1 MLLSNPL
8 PFVEEFIN
16 ELDKGLKIHQPE
28 LGLSRIQRGWLGF
41 CLMAIIMTNSVCW
54 ARFER
59 ASLGKYKMG
68 ALSWMFRKAKL
79 PWSMML
85 QVGVDIVLRDHGIQE
100 GVLVTDDSDHGRS
113 KKTKRIFK
121 AHKIKDKS
129 SGGYINGQTIVLLM
143 LITPKVSLPVGF
155 EFYQADPEQQAWKKE
170 DKRLLSS
177 GSGQKRASSGSSS

>member
-1 MLLSNPL
+1 
-8 PFVEEFIN
+8 
-16 ELDKGLKIHQPE
+16 
-28 LGLSRIQRGWLGF
+28 
-41 CLMAIIMTNSVCW
+41 MTNSVCW

-79 PWSMML
+79 PWEMML
-85 QVGVDIVLRDHGIQE
+85 QVGVEIVLRHHGIRE
-100 GVLVTDDSDHGRS
+100 GVLATDEEDHGRS

-129 SGGYINGQTIVLLM
+129 SGGYINGQTIVLLL

-155 EFYQADPEQQAWKKE
+155 EFYQADRQATSLE
-170 DKRLLSS
+170 KRRQTSS
-177 GSGQKRASSGSSS
+177 KAGGGQKRASSGSSS